1 MLEKL
6 KQFNFSDINL
16 DDCFFDSLKSDYGP
30 QFTEW
35 YNRKSNEGKKAL
47 AVIDN
52 TGVHAFLYMK
62 RENEEILAKDN
73 VLPKAERVKI
83 GTLKLDS
90 TVEGQRL
97 GEGIIGVALWKWQLS
112 KIKEVYLTVFPKQIT
127 LISMLEKFGFKQV
140 ATKENGEL
148 ILMKSRD
155 NIDFSSPYKSF
166 PFISGKVNKF
176 GLIPIKDI
184 FHDRLFTYSESFY
197 KLSDFK
203 EAIAGNGVTKV
214 YVGCPYTSTQYS
226 EGQVVGIYRIYTG
239 SGSKGNRSAITSF
252 CTITKITIVKSDNK
266 ENMSF
271 DEYMKV
277 AGNKTV
283 FEPSELRSIYKNRN
297 VIMIEMVY
305 NTFLSKG
312 KNVTYWQLK
321 NNRLFED
328 HPYNIEYTVEQMKSI
343 MKMGGIDIENIIIN

>member
-6 KQFNFSDINL
+6 KQINFSNVNL
-16 DDCFFDSLKSDYGP
+16 DDCFFDSLKADYGP

-35 YNRKSNEGKKAL
+35 YNRKANEGEKAL
-47 AVIDN
+47 AVIDDK
-52 TGVHAFLYMK
+52 GVHAFLYMK
-62 RENEEILAKDN
+62 KENEEITLQGK
-73 VLPKAERVKI
+73 VLPKTERVKI

-97 GEGIIGVALWKWQLS
+97 GEGIIGVALWKWQFS
-112 KIKEVYLTVFPKQIT
+112 KINEVYLTVFPKQVT
-127 LISMLEKFGFKQV
+127 LISMLGKFGFKQV
-140 ATKENGEL
+140 GIKANGEL

-155 NIDFSSPYKSF
+155 DLDFSSPYKAF
-166 PFISGKVNKF
+166 PFISGNANKF

-214 YVGCPYTSTQYS
+214 YIGCPYTPTQYS

-252 CTITKITIVKSDNK
+252 CTITKITIVKSNNK

-271 DEYMKV
+271 DEYMKM
-277 AGNKTV
+277 AGNKTI
-283 FEPSELRSIYKNRN
+283 FEPSELRSIYKSRN

-305 NTFLSKG
+305 NKFLSKG
-312 KNVTYWQLK
+312 KNITYSQLK
-321 NNRLFED
+321 NNQLFED
-328 HPYNIEYTVEQMKSI
+328 HPYNIDYTAEQMKSI
-343 MKMGGIDIENIIIN
+343 MKMGGVDIENIIIN

>member
-16 DDCFFDSLKSDYGP
+16 DDCFFDSLKADYGP
-30 QFTEW
+30 QFIEW
-35 YNRKSNEGKKAL
+35 YTRKATEGAKAL
-47 AVIDN
+47 AVVDN
-52 TGVHAFLYMK
+52 RGVHAFLYMK
-62 RENEEILAKDN
+62 RENEEIATKDI

-97 GEGIIGVALWKWQLS
+97 GEGVIGVALWKWQLS
-112 KIKEVYLTVFPKQIT
+112 KIREVYLTVFPKQIT

-140 ATKENGEL
+140 GIKENGEL

-166 PFISGKVNKF
+166 PFIYKKANRF

-184 FHDRLFTYSESFY
+184 FHDKLFTYSESFY

-203 EAIAGNGVTKV
+203 EAIAGNGITKV
-214 YVGCPYTSTQYS
+214 YIGCPYTCTQYS

-239 SGSKGNRSAITSF
+239 NGSKGNRSAITSF

-271 DEYMKV
+271 DEYMKM
-277 AGNKTV
+277 AGNKTI
-283 FEPSELRSIYKNRN
+283 FESSELRSIYKSRN

-305 NTFLSKG
+305 NTFLPKG
-312 KNVTYWQLK
+312 KNITYWQLK
-321 NNRLFED
+321 NNQLFED
-328 HPYNIEYTVEQMKSI
+328 HPYNIEYTAEQMKSI
-343 MKMGGIDIENIIIN
+343 MKMGGVDIENIIID